1 MFEPKTAIG
10 LDIGDYS
17 IKLVELKRTRGGV
30 ELSRAVVKELD
41 GTAKDKEE
49 ALRKFLSREKI
60 KSTYVSASV
69 SGQSVFARYIKLPRV
84 AQKKVTQVIRYEVQ
98 QQIPFSIDEVFW
110 DYQLCDSGELAEL
123 EARIVAVKKDI
134 VHNLIAILD
143 KNQLQLNSLDA
154 TPFALYNT
162 LAFNGLT
169 GKERAGIVLDIGGET
184 TNILILGE
192 GRMWTRS
199 IPIAGSNITDALS
212 EELEVPTEEAEAIKR
227 KEGILLVEA
236 SAEEES
242 SPRLLKISKVIAGVL
257 GDMLT
262 EISRSI
268 SYYRTQISPVKLEY
282 FVLTGGSSRIRH
294 IEKFFGKNLDLNP
307 LQPDYFKH
315 LKPAAG
321 LPGLSGIKE
330 SIGVAL
336 GQALEG
342 LQLSELNIDL
352 LPPVL
357 ARQRKFRKKRA
368 YIFLSQ
374 VLAIL
379 IVLTG
384 SLFIRVNNRMMGQRL
399 QTINLSLGEYEGYEK
414 SIKELRKEI
423 EPVRKRFKALGELSE
438 AKSLWLDVLLDI
450 ARSLPGDMWLT
461 EISIEEQKPEEEI
474 AEEEERGTVPERA
487 REPRGWFAQRTPKKR
502 KVITPEE
509 EKPKEHAVTLLNIA
523 GKTRGTISSVE
534 DLRKL
539 LEQSGYF
546 ENVKILN
553 ADIESSRSPGQRGVS
568 RRSET
573 ERRRLP
579 RSRRGEP
586 VVSPKPEKETEP
598 ASIQEKLVIFS
609 LQMQLKCNLIKEH
622 RIKEHRIKE
631 HRIKEYRNTRAPEY
645 LLPEQ
650 LR

>member
-30 ELSRAVVKELD
+30 EITRAALKELN
-41 GTAKDKEE
+41 GTAKDREE
-49 ALRKFLSREKI
+49 ALRQFLSREKI
-60 KSTYVSASV
+60 KSAYVSTSV

-84 AQKKVTQVIRYEVQ
+84 AQRKVTQVIRYEVQ

-110 DYQLCDSGELAEL
+110 DYQLCSSGELTEL

-134 VHNLIAILD
+134 VHNLVAILE
-143 KNQLQLNSLDA
+143 KNRLQLNSLDA
-154 TPFALYNT
+154 TPFALYNS
-162 LAFNGLT
+162 LAFNDLT
-169 GKERAGIVLDIGGET
+169 GKDGAGIVLDIGGET

-192 GRMWTRS
+192 GRVWTRS

-212 EELEVPTEEAEAIKR
+212 EELKVPAEEAEAIKR

-242 SPRLLKISKVIAGVL
+242 SPRLLQISKVIAGVL

-268 SYYRTQISPVKLEY
+268 SYYRTQVSPVKLEY
-282 FVLTGGSSRIRH
+282 LILTGGSSRIKY
-294 IEKFFGKNLDLNP
+294 IEKFFGKNLDLKP
-307 LQPDYFKH
+307 IQPDYFKR
-315 LKPAAG
+315 LKPAPN
-321 LPGLSGIKE
+321 LPKLSGIKE

-352 LPPVL
+352 LPPIL
-357 ARQRKFRKKRA
+357 ARQRKFRKKRG

-384 SLFIRVNNRMMGQRL
+384 SLFISVNNRMMGQRL
-399 QTINLSLGEYEGYEK
+399 QTINLSLSEYEGYEK
-414 SIKELRKEI
+414 SIKGLRKEI
-423 EPVRKRFKALGELSE
+423 EPIRKRFKALGELSE
-438 AKSLWLDVLLDI
+438 ARALWLNVLLDI

-461 EISIEEQKPEEEI
+461 RFSAEEQKPEEKT
-474 AEEEERGTVPERA
+474 EETEDAVASE
-487 REPRGWFAQRTPKKR
+487 REPLSRGWFGRRTPKKR
-502 KVITPEE
+502 KAAALEE
-509 EKPKEHAVTLLNIA
+509 EKSKEPGVTLLTVA
-523 GKTRGTISSVE
+523 GKTRGPISSVE
-534 DLRKL
+534 DFRKL

-546 ENVKILN
+546 EKVEIIN
-553 ADIESSRSPGQRGVS
+553 ADIERSQPPEQRRLA
-568 RRSET
+568 RRGEAD
-573 ERRRLP
+573 RRRLP
-579 RSRRGEP
+579 RGSRRES
-586 VVSPKPEKETEP
+586 VVSPKPERETRPEP
-598 ASIQEKLVIFS
+598 IQEKLVVFS
-609 LQMQLKCNLIKEH
+609 LQMQLKRNL
-622 RIKEHRIKE
+622 
-631 HRIKEYRNTRAPEY
+631 
-645 LLPEQ
+645 
-650 LR
+650 